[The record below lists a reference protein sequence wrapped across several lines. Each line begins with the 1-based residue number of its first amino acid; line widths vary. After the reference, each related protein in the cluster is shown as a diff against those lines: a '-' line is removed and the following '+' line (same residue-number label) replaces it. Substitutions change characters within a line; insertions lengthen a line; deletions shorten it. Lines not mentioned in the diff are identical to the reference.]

1 MSTFDDMKS
10 AVSAACPELTN
21 TSSASLWQRILSSI
35 YLIIDALKKEITNT
49 ATLIQTWVA
58 TGRYGTRGY
67 YERTARAFQYG
78 DNLLFDDTYT
88 PYYATI
94 DPTKQIIAQ
103 AAVEEIISSVSIDEQ
118 EYQFSSVLLKVATS
132 SNGTLQPLSEEQLSA
147 FTIYMSNFTLLGI
160 PLQIFSSN
168 PDMLQFDSIKITL
181 APEYDES
188 ATSQQ
193 VVQAFYNFR
202 DQSTFDGILYL
213 SNLTAYILANVP
225 GVIDVYLDGA
235 QIQPFG
241 GDFTPIANGQ
251 TSLKAGYFDYSNDLE
266 TFVNYVSAN

>member
-21 TSSASLWQRILSSI
+21 TSSASLWQRMLSAI
-35 YLIIDALKKEITNT
+35 YLMIDSLRREIRNT
-49 ATLIQTWVA
+49 ISLIKMWVVM
-58 TGRYGTRGY
+58 GRYGTRGY

-78 DNLLFDDTYT
+78 DNLLLNDTYT

-94 DPTKQIIAQ
+94 DTTKQIIAQ
-103 AAVEEIISSVSIDEQ
+103 AAAEEIVSTVTIDEQ
-118 EYQFSSVLLKVATS
+118 EYQFASVLLKVATS

-160 PLQIFSSN
+160 PLQIFSSS

-193 VVQAFYNFR
+193 VVQAFYAFR
-202 DQSTFDGILYL
+202 DQSTFDGTLYL

-266 TFVNYVSAN
+266 TFITYVSAN